1 MERTVNIGGKDV
13 RMRASALI
21 PRLYRFKFGRDMIA
35 DMNRLVRAY
44 KKATDLPEDASDD
57 DREAAQLSAM
67 DLTIFENVAYM
78 MIKHAGEDVPDTP
91 DQWLDSIDGVFSVYE
106 IMPTIL
112 ELWQYNQGTTS
123 TPKKKENR
131 QRASRTAQ

>member
-123 TPKKKENR
+123 TPKKK
-131 QRASRTAQ
+131 